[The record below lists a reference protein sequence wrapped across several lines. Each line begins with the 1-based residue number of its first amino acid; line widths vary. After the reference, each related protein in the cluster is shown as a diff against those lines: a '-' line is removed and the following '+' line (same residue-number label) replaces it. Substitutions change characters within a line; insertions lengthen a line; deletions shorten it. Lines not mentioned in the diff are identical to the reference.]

1 MDRLIELLENPKV
14 FGIGK
19 LPPRAASWPSN
30 RPELAPG
37 EFLYDISDRRI
48 SLDGRWKLHWSPR
61 PEGRTAGFEAPGFD
75 DSGWSDIEL
84 PVNLECA
91 GFGTPIY
98 SNITYPFHCD
108 PPHVMGEGPEEWTTF
123 IERNPTGQFRRTF
136 PLPEP
141 WENRRV
147 IIHFAGVQT
156 AFRLWINGTYAGYSE
171 DSMGPAEFDVTALV
185 RPGENLVAVETYK
198 YSSASYL
205 EDQDFWRL
213 SGIFRSVF
221 VYSTGPVFIADA
233 VISADPAARTVH
245 AGIAVE
251 GWNDALT
258 LELAVRDAA
267 GRLVA
272 RTEGGRDLAAR
283 LDRVELW
290 SAETPVLYTVTVTL
304 RQGGEILDI
313 RHYRTGFRTIEIRGR
328 RVLFNGKPLR
338 FHGVNRHEL
347 DPERGRAVTREGM
360 IRDIEMIK
368 AANLD
373 AVRCSHYPNHPLWY
387 ELCDRYGIYLID
399 EANIESH
406 HLSYHACVLPGDDPN
421 WVPAV
426 LDRVERLV
434 RSNRN
439 SVSVTVWS
447 LGNEAGYGTA
457 FDAAAAAIRK
467 LDPRPIQYADMNM
480 VAEFD
485 SQTYPTPRW
494 LTEYSQ
500 DNAVRIG
507 EHGEIP
513 HPRQHGPGPS
523 AKPFLMNEY
532 AHAMGNS
539 TGNFFEYWEVIDRH
553 DCLAGGFIW
562 EWCEHALA
570 TPKGYAYGGDF
581 GDQPNDGNF
590 CCDGLV
596 RSNREPNPG
605 LAEVKWVH
613 RPLTGTID
621 RAAQTITLVN
631 RRLFRSTAGEPI
643 AWKLLADGREAASG
657 AWDFTLEPGEAK
669 TTPYPAALPESGELF
684 WRISLGDAAKFELP
698 LGPEPTF
705 SVFPD
710 ANPCWKNPENLRPA
724 QSCNL
729 PLLESPQIALDRAET
744 DNDRGCQFDLRTRAR
759 RPGQFDTSLA
769 WKTNGAETVAELSF
783 TPEPAC
789 PEIARFGLRLLLPR
803 EAAARVEWYGRGPHE
818 AYCDRKR
825 AALVGYYEADPM
837 TLCTPYTRPQENGQR
852 IDVRILT
859 LIAENGE
866 TIEICSDR
874 LFAFTLRPYRAATLE
889 KARHNEDLPDE
900 TLWELTLDH
909 VQRGVGGDNSWSLD
923 VHDQYRIPAGQAL
936 AARFLFQIGTVPA
949 LHFPRKQRNL

>member
-1 MDRLIELLENPKV
+1 MDHLIELLENPKV

-30 RPELAPG
+30 RPALSPG
-37 EFLYDISDRRI
+37 EFLYDVADWRLA
-48 SLDGRWKLHWSPR
+48 LDGLWKIRWAPR
-61 PEGRTAGFEAPGFD
+61 PEERTAGFEAPGFD
-75 DSGWSDIEL
+75 DSNWSGIEL

-108 PPHVMGEGPEEWTTF
+108 PPHVTGEVPEDWTTF

-136 PLPEP
+136 TLPER
-141 WENRRV
+141 WEERRAV
-147 IIHFAGVQT
+147 IHFAGVQT
-156 AFRLWINGTYAGYSE
+156 AFRLWINGTFAGYSE

-185 RPGENLVAVETYK
+185 LPGENLVAVETYK

-233 VISADPAARTVH
+233 AISADPAARTVR
-245 AGIAVE
+245 AEVAVE
-251 GWNDALT
+251 GWSDALT

-283 LDRVELW
+283 LDAVEPW

-304 RQGGEILDI
+304 RRGAEVLDI
-313 RHYRTGFRTIEIRGR
+313 RHYRTGFRTVEIRDR

-406 HLSYHACVLPGDDPN
+406 QLSYHACVLPGDDPA
-421 WVPAV
+421 WKPAV

-467 LDPRPIQYADMNM
+467 LDPRPIQYADMNI

-494 LTEYSQ
+494 LVEYSQ

-513 HPRQHGPGPS
+513 HPRQHGPNPS
-523 AKPFLMNEY
+523 TKPFLMNEY

-539 TGNFFEYWEVIDRH
+539 TGNFFEYWEVIDRN
-553 DCLAGGFIW
+553 DCLAGGFLW

-581 GDQPNDGNF
+581 GDKPNDGNF

-596 RSNREPNPG
+596 RSNRQPNPG
-605 LAEVKWVH
+605 LCEVKWVH

-621 RAAQTITLVN
+621 RAAQTVTLVN
-631 RRLFRSTAGEPI
+631 RRLFRSTAGETI
-643 AWKLLADGREAASG
+643 RWKLLADGREAAAG

-669 TTPYPAALPESGELF
+669 TVPYPAAFPKSGELF
-684 WRISLGDAAKFELP
+684 WRISLGDAAEFELP
-698 LGPEPTF
+698 LGAEPTF
-705 SVFPD
+705 LVFPD
-710 ANPCWKNPENLRPA
+710 ANPCWKAPENLRPA
-724 QSCNL
+724 QSCKL
-729 PLLESPQIALDRAET
+729 PLLAPPQIALDRAET
-744 DNDRGCQFDLRTRAR
+744 DNDRGCRFDLRTRR
-759 RPGQFDTSLA
+759 RKPEEFDTSLV
-769 WKTNGAETVAELSF
+769 WETNGVDTVASLTFS
-783 TPEPAC
+783 PEPSC

-803 EAAARVEWYGRGPHE
+803 EAAAKVEWYGRGPHE

-825 AALVGYYEADPM
+825 SALVGRYQADPA
-837 TLCTPYTRPQENGQR
+837 TLHTPYTRPQENGQR
-852 IDVRILT
+852 IDVRALS
-859 LIAENGE
+859 LISETGE
-866 TIEICSDR
+866 TIEIRSDR
-874 LFAFTLRPYRAATLE
+874 LFGFTLRPYRTATLE
-889 KARHNEDLPDE
+889 KARHNEGLPDE
-900 TLWELTLDH
+900 NLWELTLDH

-923 VHDQYRIPAGQAL
+923 VHDRYRIPAGQKL
-936 AARFLFQIGTVPA
+936 AARFVFRTV
-949 LHFPRKQRNL
+949 